1 MGLFGKKQATEF
13 DVTQDATLKRHDKSI
28 ASIVAWCNAANKH
41 FEALYSQTSQLST
54 KLGQLDKTLGSL
66 VAEHNKQVQL
76 NEDQEKRLK
85 TLEKAEASS

>member
-1 MGLFGKKQATEF
+1 MFGKKQASEF
-13 DVTQDATLKRHDKSI
+13 DVTQDASLKRHDKSI
-28 ASIVAWCNAANKH
+28 TSIVAWCNAANKH

-54 KLGQLDKTLGSL
+54 SLKQLDKTLSAL
-66 VAEHNKQVQL
+66 VTEHNKQVTL